1 MTRERPA
8 LDVSHL
14 PPHVYGSRAP
24 LWWGN
29 LLLIVIEGTMFALVI
44 ASYFYLRKN
53 FAHWPPLPNPYPDLL
68 LPTINLAII
77 ILSLVPAIR
86 VHILAVNA
94 GSQFKIQLALLI
106 EAAFIVAAILL
117 RFYEF
122 PALHCLWN
130 SHAYGSITWAAL
142 GLHLLHLVASVCE
155 TLLLLVWTLT
165 HRLDEKHRLDL
176 SLLAIYW
183 YFVVA
188 SWVVIYAVVFLSPR
202 VLN

>member
-1 MTRERPA
+1 MSKERTA

-14 PPHVYGSRAP
+14 PAHAFGSRAP

-29 LLLIVIEGTMFALVI
+29 LLLLVIEGTMFALAI
-44 ASYFYLRKN
+44 ASYFYIRKN
-53 FAHWPPLPNPYPDLL
+53 FAHWPPPPNPYPDLL
-68 LPTINLAII
+68 LPTINLIV
-77 ILSLVPAIR
+77 ILVSLAPAIR
-86 VHILAVNA
+86 VHVLAVNE
-94 GSQFKIQLALLI
+94 GSQFQIQFALLI
-106 EAAFIVAAILL
+106 EIAFIIAAIVL

-130 SHAYGSITWAAL
+130 SHAYGSITWALL

-155 TLLLLVWTLT
+155 TVLLFVWTLT

-188 SWVVIYAVVFLSPR
+188 SWAVIYAVVFLSPR
-202 VLN
+202 AI

>member
-1 MTRERPA
+1 MMRERTA

-14 PPHVYGSRAP
+14 PAHVYGSRAP

-29 LLLIVIEGTMFALVI
+29 LLLIVIEGTMFALAI

-53 FAHWPPLPNPYPDLL
+53 FAHWPPPPNPLPEVL
-68 LPTINLAII
+68 LPTINLFV
-77 ILSLVPAIR
+77 ILVSLAPAIR
-86 VHILAVNA
+86 VHVLAVNE
-94 GSQFKIQLALLI
+94 GSQFQIQLALLI
-106 EAAFIVAAILL
+106 EIAFIIAVLVL

-130 SHAYGSITWAAL
+130 SHAYGSITWALL

-155 TLLLLVWTLT
+155 SMLLFVWTLT
-165 HRLDEKHRLDL
+165 HTLDKKHRLDL

-202 VLN
+202 VM

>member
-1 MTRERPA
+1 MMKARPA

-14 PPHVYGSRAP
+14 PAHVYGSRAP

-29 LLLIVIEGTMFALVI
+29 LLLLVIEGMMFALTI

-53 FAHWPPLPNPYPDLL
+53 FAHWPPPPNPYPDLL
-68 LPTINLAII
+68 LPTVNLLV
-77 ILSLVPAIR
+77 ILISLAPAIR
-86 VHILAVNA
+86 VHVLAVRQ
-94 GSQFKIQLALLI
+94 GSQFQIQFALLAEI
-106 EAAFIVAAILL
+106 AFIAAAVVL

-130 SHAYGSITWAAL
+130 SHAYGSITWALL
-142 GLHLLHLVASVCE
+142 GLHLLHLVASLCE
-155 TLLLLVWTLT
+155 TGLLFVWTLT

-188 SWVVIYAVVFLSPR
+188 SWLVIYAVVFLGPR
-202 VLN
+202 LI